1 MVCKHLHKE
10 RCLRREHVTM
20 RKFSTGFY
28 EVFEKVMNLAIWN
41 TIWLL
46 HTVLGL
52 GIFGWAPAT
61 LALFSVLRKS
71 KLEENEFPKMK
82 TFFKIYKSE
91 FIRANIIGF
100 FIFFGGLSIF
110 FSFYTLLDMD
120 MWFRVSFGTLLFI
133 VFILYIIVSLYIFP
147 VAVHYQTSLKEHVRY
162 SLMIGLAYLPQS
174 FLIGFA
180 VVLIGFIY
188 QSFPGLILFYLVS
201 FPATIILSI
210 TLHVFQKIEE
220 SNNTTEMVEQK
231 SHSLPNFQR

>member
-1 MVCKHLHKE
+1 MH
-10 RCLRREHVTM
+10 
-20 RKFSTGFY
+20 KFSTGFY
-28 EVFEKVMNLAIWN
+28 EVFEKLMNLAIWN
-41 TIWLL
+41 TIWVL
-46 HTVLGL
+46 HTLLGL

-100 FIFFGGLSIF
+100 FILFGGLSIF

-120 MWFRVSFGTLLFI
+120 MWLQVSFGALLFV

-147 VAVHYQTSLKEHVRY
+147 VAAHYQTSLKEHVRY

-174 FLIGFA
+174 FLLAFL

-188 QSFPGLILFYLVS
+188 QAFPGLILFYLVS
-201 FPATIILSI
+201 FPATLMVSI
-210 TLHVFQKIEE
+210 ALHVFQKIEE
-220 SNNTTEMVEQK
+220 SNRKADVMEGK
-231 SHSLPNFQR
+231 SHSLANLQQ